1 MAGRSL
7 ALIRERPRLI
17 VSLPQNDPELAR
29 AAMDGGADALKVHLN
44 VTHDASGTRFGTLD
58 EERNRLEDIIAIG
71 LPVGIVPG
79 VADSLPS
86 RSDMD
91 ELARMG
97 IDFFD
102 LYDHD
107 MPAWMTNFDAMT
119 RTIAASDRTP
129 LSAVAQVERLG
140 FEMLEGAIIPHDGY
154 GLPLSVA
161 DLMNYQQLRAATNL
175 PIIVPTQ
182 RAIVPNDLP
191 SLLQIGID
199 ALMIGAIVTGRT
211 PDSLRKTT
219 SDFAEAI
226 SSYTA

>member
-1 MAGRSL
+1 MTGRCL

-17 VSLPQNDPELAR
+17 VSLPQNEPELAL

-44 VTHDASGTRFGTLD
+44 VTHEASGTRFGTLD
-58 EERNRLEDIIAIG
+58 EERDRLEAILAIG

-79 VADSLPS
+79 VTGSLPS
-86 RSDMD
+86 RSEMD
-91 ELARMG
+91 KLARMG
-97 IDFFD
+97 VDFFD

-107 MPAWMTNFDAMT
+107 MPAWMTNFESMT

-129 LSAVAQVERLG
+129 LSAIAQLERLG
-140 FEMLEGAIIPHDGY
+140 FEMLEGAIIPHEGY

-161 DLMNYQQLRAATNL
+161 DLMNYQRLRTATNL

-182 RAIVPNDLP
+182 RAIEPDDLP
-191 SLLQIGID
+191 SLLRIGID

-211 PDSLRKTT
+211 PDSLRRAT
-219 SDFAEAI
+219 SEFAEAL
-226 SSYTA
+226 SASAA